1 LHDNRPKRTLK
12 KNMLLNTCKNRRGSP
27 NPPMIPEAEV
37 LHFLDMIDAR
47 MFAIY
52 EVLSKANGEF
62 TEPIRAMEGRWLYVG
77 MR

>member
-1 LHDNRPKRTLK
+1 
-12 KNMLLNTCKNRRGSP
+12 
-27 NPPMIPEAEV
+27 MIPEAEV